1 MQILKRGQQQPCLEG
16 IIRDESL
23 HLCFRIAE
31 RHPPHSLMPCI
42 VWSHQNFACTD
53 VHIQM
58 FINDKHWWNL
68 PLECS
73 MQTVSRK
80 KLYKVSKITL
90 LQTFP
95 LEFISFYLILVN
107 YLLCTAIVL
116 TSKGFFLRAGKVCL
130 INQSIDKRLIINLKI
145 WMIPDGLRNHHKA
158 DILIINTF
166 PQQLDYSDTRK
177 QQSLV
182 FPLDPKS
189 NLCFPMLRLGNRPR
203 TSHTKQE
210 YRSNV
215 KQIHLSLH
223 ANRADPEQADVP
235 GSTLLRLSWIWLTA
249 HRSYSR
255 ALKKNQLS

>member
-1 MQILKRGQQQPCLEG
+1 
-16 IIRDESL
+16 
-23 HLCFRIAE
+23 
-31 RHPPHSLMPCI
+31 
-42 VWSHQNFACTD
+42 
-53 VHIQM
+53 
-58 FINDKHWWNL
+58 
-68 PLECS
+68 
-73 MQTVSRK
+73 
-80 KLYKVSKITL
+80 
-90 LQTFP
+90 
-95 LEFISFYLILVN
+95 
-107 YLLCTAIVL
+107 
-116 TSKGFFLRAGKVCL
+116 
-130 INQSIDKRLIINLKI
+130 
-145 WMIPDGLRNHHKA
+145 MIPDGLRNPHKA

-255 ALKKNQLS
+255 ALKKNQLSQLLPSRRGSEVKVTVYGALKSIKTSNPMLCHCHPSCLNRNSKLVSPGFLP